1 MRGAAL
7 LAVALVLLLPA
18 SGADARITTIV
29 FTRIESPTFDG
40 RVFGTAGQY
49 EKLVGTAFG
58 EVDPRDPRNALI
70 QDLALAP
77 RNARGMV
84 EYSTD
89 LYILKPVDLAKGGRT
104 LFYEL
109 PNRGDKY
116 ALSFTFNVGA
126 PWGNDPTEPGDG
138 FLQKL
143 GYTIIWSGWQ
153 ADVLP
158 GGGRM
163 TMQVPVARYPDGSPI
178 TGVVRSEL
186 IVREPT
192 PTLNLSSGWFTG
204 PRHASYPTVSLD
216 TRTPLPDGFLPTLTV
231 RTLEQDPRVPIE
243 RRRWAFGA
251 CPDGVTLTPSPTQ
264 VCLFEGFRPGRI
276 YELIY
281 QAKDPF
287 VLGLG
292 YAGIRDLVAFL
303 KHERRDD
310 AGTPNPLWLDG
321 SRPRALV
328 VGTSQG
334 GRNVRT
340 FVHLGFNQDEGGR
353 IVFEGA
359 LPHVAAGRAA
369 LNIRFGQPGR
379 AWGHQFDRLY
389 PAYEF
394 PFAYAAAPDPLT
406 GRTGGVLARCLATGT
421 CPKIFHVVSAHELW
435 DGRDSLNRTDP
446 LGRRDLEEPPVLR
459 TYVLASAQ
467 HAPAERPSS
476 GRPPSAGDCQY
487 PRNPNPQRESMRAL
501 VVALTRWVNEGVEPP
516 PSEAPRI
523 RDGTLVPADRVR
535 FPRIPGVRFLALANG
550 LSVLD
555 FGPLFRGEDESGAI
569 TVEPPRVV
577 GSRGYTVL
585 VPQVDADGNDLAGIR
600 STAVQAPVAT
610 YTGWNAGRAGL
621 WQDQLCSLQ
630 GSFIPFA
637 RTRAERLAAGDPRPS
652 LAERYGTHAGY
663 VAAVRAA
670 AARLAAQR
678 FLLPDDAARLVG
690 EAEASDVLRP

>member
-7 LAVALVLLLPA
+7 LAVALMLLGLAPDT
-18 SGADARITTIV
+18 DARITRIV
-29 FTRIESPTFDG
+29 FTRVESPAFGG
-40 RVFGTAGQY
+40 RVFGAAGPY
-49 EKLVGTAFG
+49 ETLVGTAFG
-58 EVDPRDPRNALI
+58 EVDPRDPRNAVV

-84 EYSTD
+84 EYVTD
-89 LYILKPVDLAKGGRT
+89 LYVLKPVDLAKGSRT
-104 LFYEL
+104 FFYEL

-116 ALSFTFNVGA
+116 ALGFTFNIGV
-126 PWGNDPTEPGDG
+126 PWGNEPADPGDG
-138 FLQKL
+138 FLQGL

-158 GGGRM
+158 GDGRM
-163 TMQVPVARYPDGSPI
+163 TMRVPVARSPDGSPF
-178 TGVVRSEL
+178 TGVVRAEL

-192 PTLNLSSGWFTG
+192 TTLNLSSGWFTG
-204 PRHASYPTVSLD
+204 LRHASYPTVSLD
-216 TRTPLPDGFLPTLTV
+216 NRTPLADGFLPTLTV

-243 RRRWAFGA
+243 RHRWAFGA

-281 QAKDPF
+281 RAKDPL

-310 AGTPNPLWLDG
+310 AGTPNPLWTDG
-321 SRPRALV
+321 PRPRALV

-334 GRNVRT
+334 GRNIRT
-340 FVHLGFNQDEGGR
+340 FVHLGFNQDEAGR

-369 LNIRFGQPGR
+369 FNIRFGQPGR
-379 AWGHQFDRLY
+379 AWGHQFDHLY

-394 PFAYAAAPDPLT
+394 PFSYAAVADPLT
-406 GRTGGVLARCLATGT
+406 GRAGGILARCLATGT
-421 CPKIFHVVSAHELW
+421 CPKVFHVASAHELW
-435 DGRDSLNRTDP
+435 DGRDSLVRTDP
-446 LGRRDLEEPPVLR
+446 LGRRDLPEPPVLR

-467 HAPAERPSS
+467 HAPAERPSA
-476 GRPPSAGDCQY
+476 GHLPSAGDCRY
-487 PRNPNPQRESMRAL
+487 PRNPNPQRETLRAL
-501 VVALTRWVNEGVEPP
+501 LVALTRWVNEGTPPP
-516 PSEAPRI
+516 PSAAPRI
-523 RDGTLVPADRVR
+523 SDGTLVPADQVR

-555 FGPLFRGEDESGAI
+555 FGPLFRSEDESGVI
-569 TVEPPRVV
+569 TVEPPQVV
-577 GSRGYTVL
+577 GARGYTVL

-600 STAVQAPVAT
+600 STAIQAPLAT
-610 YTGWNAGRAGL
+610 YTGWNLGRAGL
-621 WQDQLCSLQ
+621 WREQLCSLQ
-630 GSFIPFA
+630 GSSFPFA

-652 LAERYGTHAGY
+652 LDERYGTHAGY
-663 VAAVRAA
+663 VTAVRAA
-670 AARLAAQR
+670 AARLVAQR

-690 EAEASDVLRP
+690 EAEAGDVLR